1 MTRISVGD
9 VSLTN
14 ILARQGADLRAQV
27 SRASQ
32 EVTTGQHSDLARALR
47 GDVSPVLAIDAS
59 LTRLQAFRT
68 TTHDSALQ
76 TAAQQAAMSGLSS
89 LAKEIT
95 MTLLGARDFQGQA
108 QIAAI
113 AADVRGR
120 LESAVGLLNT
130 QAAGR
135 AIFAGAATDRV
146 PLGSADDLLAALE
159 AAATGATTAGTVAAA
174 VVNWFADPL
183 GYGAFYQGGAP
194 LSDAP
199 IAPGETADLSTT
211 AMDPAIRD
219 TLASF
224 AMAALLDRGMLAGNA
239 EERAR
244 LAERAGH
251 DLLTTEDARITLA
264 ARIGSVEAQIEAART
279 RNGAEETALGI
290 LRSDVGSVDPYEA
303 ATRLEAAR
311 SQLES
316 LYLVTARVSRLSLVE
331 FLR

>member
-290 LRSDVGSVDPYEA
+290 LRTDVGSVDPYEA